1 MEKKISTPVDM
12 LCKDCPQEFNVYISY
27 CRNLKFEEKPDYNYC
42 RKLFTNLMNR
52 LKYQNDFA
60 YDWTQEKKK
69 ETQTLTKQEVSYL

>member
-1 MEKKISTPVDM
+1 
-12 LCKDCPQEFNVYISY
+12 VYISY